1 MLRTLVRREEVAGV
15 ARLVAVSP
23 QLCEVQLRRGAT
35 DQLLETL
42 GSCCPQLREINMLV
56 TRDCVTV

>member
-1 MLRTLVRREEVAGV
+1 MRREEVAGV

-56 TRDCVTV
+56 TRDSA